1 MPSYFLFDGT
11 AAAAGSRRPGGREPR
26 RSRYR
31 RQLAWRLVS
40 RLIGSV
46 AQQVTGLAPQCLAEP
61 GERAEAD
68 GPRAAVLEYGQVD
81 DGDADAFRQLGEG
94 HAALFEQ
101 GVQADLD
108 GRRLVADAGLGAVS
122 GAGNHTVPLISSSI
136 APPSLIMRAKVSSA
150 APARTAT
157 GNRPRTASKIT
168 AGKDGGPTSML
179 PSSWFSATARTRV
192 AAVALNQL
200 LGSMLVGPPS
210 FPAVILEAVRGLF
223 PVAVLAGA
231 ALLTF
236 ARIIRLGGAMDDE
249 IKGTV

>member
-192 AAVALNQL
+192 AAALPAMMNQPSCRMAVTTP
-200 LGSMLVGPPS
+200 GVNGPARRMTLMSRHSSTKTTPHT
-210 FPAVILEAVRGLF
+210 RK
-223 PVAVLAGA
+223 AGISVSVYR
-231 ALLTF
+231 
-236 ARIIRLGGAMDDE
+236 ARWTIP
-249 IKGTV
+249 